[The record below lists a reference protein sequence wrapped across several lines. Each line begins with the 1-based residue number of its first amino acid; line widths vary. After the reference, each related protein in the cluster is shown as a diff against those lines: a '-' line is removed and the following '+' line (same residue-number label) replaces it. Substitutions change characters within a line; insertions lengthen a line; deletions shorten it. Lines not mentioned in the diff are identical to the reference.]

1 METRYISLDDAV
13 QCANDLSVDLLNDGL
28 DSASYGAQ
36 AVAEWLKDIPAAA
49 VVEKTEWDKLMFLVD
64 AANQILEAAKWISVD
79 ERLPELTEQTEGD
92 DFLMDYSKPVLVRRF
107 GRYTEIAAFA
117 RDGLDE
123 FWVDEGLSKISGVT
137 HWMTLPQPPKE
148 GGGENE

>member
-36 AVAEWLKDIPAAA
+36 AVAEWLKDIPAAD
-49 VVEKTEWDKLMFLVD
+49 VVPSP
-64 AANQILEAAKWISVD
+64 KWISVE
-79 ERLPELTEQTEGD
+79 ERLPELIEQTEGD
-92 DFLMDYSKPVLVRRF
+92 DFLLNYSKPVLVRRF

-117 RDGLDE
+117 LEGLDE
-123 FWVDEGLSKISGVT
+123 FWVDEVLNKISGVT
-137 HWMTLPQPPKE
+137 HWMPLPEPPE
-148 GGGENE
+148 GGK